1 MRSMGLRWEASACHM
16 PPCRTSGGG
25 LGPAAQTAPP
35 LARWGRSRFHRGPS
49 FWRLLATTFCPDV
62 GRGEGL
68 LATLDVLM
76 VTCGTWNLCVVLFL
90 SQAVPL
96 YE

>member
-1 MRSMGLRWEASACHM
+1 MPHASVSHLWGWAG
-16 PPCRTSGGG
+16 PCCPDG
-25 LGPAAQTAPP
+25 PP

-49 FWRLLATTFCPDV
+49 FWQLLATTFCPDV

-96 YE
+96 YK